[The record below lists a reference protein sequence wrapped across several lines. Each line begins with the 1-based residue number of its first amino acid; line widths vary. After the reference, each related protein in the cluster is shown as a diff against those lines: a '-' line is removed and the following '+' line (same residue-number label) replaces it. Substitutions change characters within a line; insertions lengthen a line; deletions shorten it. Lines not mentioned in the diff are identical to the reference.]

1 MLELGSTKAMHHGHD
16 HYNNLTAEYKGIIF
30 SCGYSIDYLAYMG
43 VAKEG
48 SQRGC
53 NMITYKPDGTFNID
67 KYNYY
72 SDRYDL
78 EGFTREEV
86 TMQFE
91 DVKYQVEE

>member
-30 SCGYSIDYLAYMG
+30 SCGYSIDYLAYIG

-53 NMITYKPDGTFNID
+53 NMITCKPDGTFNID